1 MSTQPIVV
9 EKVINAP
16 VNRVW
21 KAITD
26 KSQMKQWYFDI
37 AAFEPKKG
45 FEFQFEAGAKDQ
57 RKFTHLCK
65 ILDVVENKK
74 LEHTWSYKG
83 EEGMSVV
90 TWELTDMGGK
100 TKVKLTH
107 TGLETF
113 PQNEDFKRSNF
124 EGGWNSIVTKNLP
137 KFVEKQD

>member
-1 MSTQPIVV
+1 MSPQPIIV
-9 EKVINAP
+9 EKVVNAP
-16 VNRVW
+16 VSRVW

-45 FEFQFEAGAKDQ
+45 FEFQFEGGTKE
-57 RKFTHLCK
+57 RMFTHLCK

-90 TWELTDMGGK
+90 TWELTDMGEK

-113 PQNEDFKRSNF
+113 PQTNDFKRSNF
-124 EGGWNSIVTKNLP
+124 EKGWTSIVETNLP
-137 KFVEKQD
+137 RFAEKS